1 MRMIIVYIL
10 LGLLVGYILGIILSI
25 NAVKIYFIS
34 IGYKPRESRDMA
46 KKIIEN
52 NGEIE

>member
-1 MRMIIVYIL
+1 MRMTIAYIL
-10 LGLLVGYILGIILSI
+10 LGLLLGYVLGIILSI

-46 KKIIEN
+46 RKIIEN